1 MCFVRGPNEVA
12 IFVARRGR
20 AEVLVVHRSPQGG
33 GYWHTIAGAV
43 EDGETPAEAAARE
56 LLEETGL
63 DRAPTA
69 TDISF
74 VYPLENEPAAR
85 RAEYTPGL
93 TGVNVDCFI
102 VDADDDWEPVLDD
115 EHVEYRWSAAGDAP
129 GSLYWDD
136 IADALRR
143 ALA

>member
-1 MCFVRGPNEVA
+1 VA
-12 IFVARRGR
+12 IFVTRRGR
-20 AEVLVVHRSPQGG
+20 AEVLVVHRSAQGG

-63 DRAPTA
+63 DRTPTA

-74 VYPLENEPAAR
+74 LYPLQNEPAER
-85 RAEYTPGL
+85 RAEYAPGL
-93 TGVNVDCFI
+93 TAVQVDCFI
-102 VDADDDWEPVLDD
+102 VDADDDWEPMLDH
-115 EHVEYRWSAAGDAP
+115 EHVEYRWSAAADAP
-129 GSLYWDD
+129 DALFWDD
-136 IADALRR
+136 IADAMRR